1 MTDIKK
7 NMAELKKA
15 KDIVGEVTDEMR
27 DELLNDFNKII
38 IKFKAKVQTELM
50 DKLGKYKLDNE

>member
-27 DELLNDFNKII
+27 DELLNAFNKII